1 MGFFKDRHAEIK
13 AAVDNGEIER
23 AADLLVHT
31 MHEGPGS
38 PAQNLGDLA
47 EGAQPDKG

>member
-13 AAVDNGEIER
+13 AAVDAGDIEH

-38 PAQNLGDLA
+38 PVQNLGDLA
-47 EGAQPDKG
+47 DSAQPDKD